1 MTPIVQNATDILSFF
16 TLLAD
21 VLAIFL
27 FVLATTS
34 LRDRGWGKRVG
45 AFFGKYAVLFSF
57 IIAVGGVVGSLFYS
71 EFAHFRPCLLCWIE
85 RGFLYTDAVI
95 FIVAM
100 LARKEE
106 HVRLYGNFVRNCAI
120 VLSSAGFL
128 VSAYHS
134 YLQLGGS
141 SFIDCSAVGVSC
153 EYVYFME
160 YGYITI
166 PIMALTAFALV
177 ILFMVFHKRNSGI

>member
-1 MTPIVQNATDILSFF
+1 MTPLVQSVTNILSLLTVLVDILG
-16 TLLAD
+16 
-21 VLAIFL
+21 IFL
-27 FVLATTS
+27 FVLLTTS
-34 LRDRGWGKRVG
+34 LRDRGWGKRVS

-57 IIAVGGVVGSLFYS
+57 LIAVGGVVGSLFYS

-95 FIVAM
+95 FIVAI

-106 HVRLYGNFVRNCAI
+106 HIRLYGNFVRNCAL

-141 SFIDCSAVGVSC
+141 SFIDCSAIGVSC

-160 YGYITI
+160 YGYVTI
-166 PIMALTAFALV
+166 PMMCLTAFALI
-177 ILFMVFHKRNSGI
+177 ILFMTFHKKNSGI

>member
-1 MTPIVQNATDILSFF
+1 MTPIVQNVTDVLSFF
-16 TLLAD
+16 TVIAD

-27 FVLATTS
+27 FVLLTTP
-34 LRDRGWGKRVG
+34 LRDRGWGKRVS
-45 AFFGKYAVLFSF
+45 AFFGRYAVLFSF

-71 EFAHFRPCLLCWIE
+71 EFAHFRPCVLCWIE

-106 HVRLYGNFVRNCAI
+106 HVRQYGNFVRNCAI
-120 VLSSAGFL
+120 ALSGAGFI

-134 YLQLGGS
+134 WLQLGGGS
-141 SFIDCSAVGVSC
+141 LIPCSATGVSC
-153 EYVYFME
+153 EFVYFME
-160 YGYITI
+160 YGYVTI
-166 PIMALTAFALV
+166 PMMCLTAFALV
-177 ILFMVFHKRNSGI
+177 ILFMTFHKKNSGI